1 MYQKSSDLRKYLII
15 SIYIDFLRF
24 YFPFFC
30 IHWLMGYNGIIGL
43 IIRETELA
51 SDCVNTWMNLT
62 EGKPNL
68 CGKFIEK
75 QAQMK
80 KMNTSNNSYL

>member
-1 MYQKSSDLRKYLII
+1 MKIFRSKQLVWLSPGRKSM
-15 SIYIDFLRF
+15 
-24 YFPFFC
+24 
-30 IHWLMGYNGIIGL
+30 HWKGLMGYNGIIGL

-80 KMNTSNNSYL
+80 KMNISNNSYL